1 MNRLRLIPVV
11 MFAAAALLA
20 IKGLGV
26 LSNSATT
33 QQVTTVAAAPAPVA
47 QNVPETDLE
56 FTSAAPKKTET
67 PEKPDKQN
75 SELPPAP
82 QRAPETPAGVN
93 VGVPGDTSPAQKA
106 LLERLQ
112 QRRQEL
118 DTKARDL
125 ELRENLLKEAEQ
137 RLEQRMNELKA
148 LENPVSSET
157 PGDSPKLKNLVTMY
171 EAMKPKE
178 AARIF
183 EKLDASVLVGIAKA
197 MKPVKLSEVLA
208 VMNPEAAQRLT
219 VELARGVSP
228 DRATPPTDLPRV
240 NVPGPQAKQGP
251 QQQSQAQPK
260 QNPFAPKR

>member
-11 MFAAAALLA
+11 IFAAAALLA
-20 IKGLGV
+20 IKGLGI
-26 LSNSATT
+26 LSNSDVA
-33 QQVTTVAAAPAPVA
+33 QRVKTVAAAPAPAA
-47 QNVPETDLE
+47 QTVPETDLE
-56 FTSAAPKKTET
+56 FTSAAPKKAET
-67 PEKPDKQN
+67 PEKKND
-75 SELPPAP
+75 ELPPAP
-82 QRAPETPAGVN
+82 QRAPETPSGVN
-93 VGVPGDTSPAQKA
+93 VGVPGDNSPAQKA

-112 QRRQEL
+112 KQRQEL

-137 RLEQRMNELKA
+137 RLEQRLSELKA
-148 LENPVSSET
+148 LENPVNGET
-157 PGDSPKLKNLVTMY
+157 PADSPKLKNLVTMY

-197 MKPVKLSEVLA
+197 MKPVKLAEVLA

-219 VELARGVSP
+219 VELARGVST
-228 DRATPPTDLPRV
+228 DRATPPSDLPRV
-240 NVPGPQAKQGP
+240 NMPGPQAKQVPQP

>member
-11 MFAAAALLA
+11 IFAAAALLA
-20 IKGLGV
+20 IKGLGI
-26 LSNSATT
+26 LSNSNVT
-33 QQVTTVAAAPAPVA
+33 QRVTTVAAAPAPVA
-47 QNVPETDLE
+47 QSVPETDLE
-56 FTSAAPKKTET
+56 FTSAASKKAET
-67 PEKPDKQN
+67 PEKKTE
-75 SELPPAP
+75 ELPPAP
-82 QRAPETPAGVN
+82 QRSPETPSGVN
-93 VGVPGDTSPAQKA
+93 VGVPGDNSPAQRA

-112 QRRQEL
+112 KQRQEL
-118 DTKARDL
+118 DTKSRDL

-137 RLEQRMNELKA
+137 RLEQRLGELKA
-148 LENPVSSET
+148 IENPVSGET
-157 PGDSPKLKNLVTMY
+157 PADSPKLKNLVTMY

-197 MKPVKLSEVLA
+197 MKPVKLSEILA
-208 VMNPEAAQRLT
+208 VMNPDAAQRLT
-219 VELARGVSP
+219 VELARGVST

-240 NVPGPQAKQGP
+240 NMPAPQAKQGAQP